1 MLNVNGLDRAQS
13 AGRRAG
19 MAMLIAA
26 LVSGAA
32 LAQPAPQDAAAA
44 GLAREIAEAPARYM
58 KDGAAP
64 DSKGSGAYPAMK
76 HQVAGLPNHVLYQP
90 ADLAA
95 LGKRKMPIYIFGNGA
110 CSEDAASSRQHL
122 LEVASHGYLAISPG
136 GIYSG
141 PGVKMTPEGMAKHN
155 SKTTHPQLGE
165 AIDWAIAENKR
176 RGSPFFGRLDTAHVA
191 VSGYSC
197 GGIQALKYA
206 GDPRVTTLVI
216 MNSGI
221 LDAKVPQMGEMKA
234 DKSLLGRINV
244 PTLYVLGGPSDIAY
258 PNGMDDFAQL
268 KAVPSAVINVDVGHK
283 GTYGEPNGGAA
294 AQAVVAWLDW
304 QLRGDK
310 AASAWFVGKDCKL
323 CTDTRWTIDRHNL

>member
-1 MLNVNGLDRAQS
+1 MLSANRRDALTQ
-13 AGRRAG
+13 AGRASI
-19 MAMLIAA
+19 MMLIAA
-26 LVSGAA
+26 SVSGAA
-32 LAQPAPQDAAAA
+32 LAQSSPQDAAA
-44 GLAREIAEAPARYM
+44 GLAREIAEAPVRYM

-76 HQVAGLPNHVLYQP
+76 HQVAGLPNHVVYQP

-95 LGKRKMPIYIFGNGA
+95 LGSRKMPIYIFGNGA
-110 CSEDAASSRQHL
+110 CSEDGASSRQHL
-122 LEVASHGYLAISPG
+122 LEVASHGYLAIAPG

-141 PGVKMTPEGMAKHN
+141 PGVKMTPDGMARHN
-155 SKTTHPQLGE
+155 SKTVHSQLGE
-165 AIDWAIAENKR
+165 AIDWAIAENER
-176 RGSPFFGRLDTAHVA
+176 RDSPFFGRLDTARVA

-206 GDPRVTTLVI
+206 GDPRVTTLVV

-221 LDAKVPQMGEMKA
+221 LDAKMPQSGEMKA
-234 DKSLLGRINV
+234 DKSLLGKINV

-258 PNGMDDFAQL
+258 PNGMDDFAHL
-268 KAVPSAVINVDVGHK
+268 KAVPSAVINIDVGHK

-294 AQAVVAWLDW
+294 ASAVVAWLNW

-310 AASAWFVGKDCKL
+310 ATSTWFAGKDCKL
-323 CTDTRWTIDRHNL
+323 CADSRWTISRHNL